1 VNGRVHSTPT
11 ARRFR
16 DTLGLFATGVAVVI
30 AQTRE
35 GDEPL
40 AMTASAV
47 ASVSLD
53 PMLVLFCPG
62 KQTRI
67 AQHIGEIESFSI
79 NVLRH
84 DQQALSTYFA
94 GGWKEAA
101 PPPFRLVPSRS
112 GLRLEGCL
120 ASIDCKLEHRT
131 EAGDHWMVIGRVL
144 ELHVGVQPHRP
155 LLFFGGRYRAVDF
168 SESTPA
174 PDLTNVHDEP
184 AHIFYDH

>member
-1 VNGRVHSTPT
+1 VTLT
-11 ARRFR
+11 TRRFR

-30 AQTRE
+30 ARTD
-35 GDEPL
+35 GEPL

-67 AQHIGEIESFSI
+67 AQHIDAIESFSI

-94 GGWKEAA
+94 GGWKEEA

-112 GLRLEGCL
+112 GLRLEGSL
-120 ASIDCKLEHRT
+120 ASIDCKLEHNA
-131 EAGDHWMVIGRVL
+131 EAGDHWMVIGRVM
-144 ELHVGVQPHRP
+144 ELHVGVLPHRP

-168 SESTPA
+168 SESKPA

-184 AHIFYDH
+184 AHIYYDH